1 MTERHVT
8 LRVAPRDLRATG
20 ALDAYLDAD
29 ARKSRSRLPGPM
41 AEEAIRAF
49 NEAVRKLTDRCAA
62 FVAGEDRQVSHL
74 VLGKVQSG
82 KTAHLLGSLAWAAD
96 SSVGA
101 AVVFTGVTGSLNDQ
115 THARLESDLA
125 ALPGNPVKVL
135 HVPTVRNKRAFAVFL
150 EDFLRLAQ
158 ARGGVADS
166 GEPLPVLVTMKNR
179 ARATAVKVAF
189 AKLSEVAGVSSL
201 ILAIDDESDQASQNA
216 MSRQR
221 KIAATYKAFAE
232 VSSLPLRN
240 IWLSYTATPQAVL
253 LTDRYGKLRPDFVAV
268 VPPRY
273 GYFGISNAMSAPFAN
288 NLVEVDDWRVRASQQ
303 TSCPQS
309 LTDAIWRFFFVAWVR
324 QRFPQYFYA
333 DAVVPIDSVKRLSS
347 TQMLIHESGMHNDH
361 TRMYRLVHDEWAG
374 LCRLAERFVNGSLGV
389 EERAAYLDSFA
400 EVAGGLDLGGA
411 QATSLLTEFASPEGH
426 SALLGVLRDCKIM
439 VVNSDSTGPTA
450 DDPRPV
456 DDDDYSKHATWILIG
471 GDILGRGIT
480 IPQLVVSYFLRSSQ
494 TPNFDTVLQQLRFCG
509 YRRDYQKW
517 ISIHAPKQSFED
529 LKHMEIVDRAVWER
543 AATWDRD
550 ELRIVGDTMPRVF
563 YASPT
568 GARFEPTRS
577 SVRDP
582 DISDR
587 MIGTDYIFSLREIF
601 EPRDLRANLALL
613 KRWKAE
619 SGMVEN
625 DIDNRWHR
633 FDDVPTK
640 DLTRLMNAWSGSD
653 AECGRLE
660 AVSELFDPAL
670 QELGLAQVP
679 TVTFVSRLL
688 VETWSDPALLLPRLD
703 EIQVTRAAGPGVAGT
718 SISEWNEA
726 YREQR
731 YLEPG
736 RRAILK
742 TPHIGG
748 GQRALK
754 YVVHYDAV
762 IFLVEPILALGETR
776 NRSSALAA
784 GIGFAALSPGGF
796 EVRTIGHA

>member
-1 MTERHVT
+1 MTEPHVT
-8 LRVAPRDLRATG
+8 LRVAPRDLRSTG
-20 ALDAYLDAD
+20 ALDAYLEAD
-29 ARKSRSRLPGPM
+29 ARKSCSRLPGPM
-41 AEEAIRAF
+41 AEDSIKAF
-49 NEAVRKLTDRCAA
+49 TASVRKLTDRCES

-74 VLGKVQSG
+74 VLGKVQAG
-82 KTAHLLGSLAWAAD
+82 KTAHLLGALAWAAD
-96 SSVGA
+96 SSIRA

-115 THARLESDLA
+115 THTRLESDLA
-125 ALPGNPVKVL
+125 ALPGNPVTVL
-135 HVPTVRNKRAFAVFL
+135 HVPTIRNKRAFAVFL
-150 EDFLRLAQ
+150 EQFLTLAQ

-179 ARATAVKVAF
+179 ARIMAVKATF
-189 AKLSEVAGVSSL
+189 AKLCEVAGESSL

-216 MSRQR
+216 KARQR
-221 KIAATYKAFAE
+221 KIAATYRALAN
-232 VSSLPLRN
+232 VRSLPLRN

-253 LTDRYGKLRPDFVAV
+253 LTDRYGALRPDYVAV

-273 GYFGISNAMSAPFAN
+273 GYFGISNAMAASFAN
-288 NLVEVDDWRVRASQQ
+288 NLIEVDDWRVRASQQ

-309 LTDAIWRFFFVAWVR
+309 LTEAIWRFFFVTWVR
-324 QRFPQYFYA
+324 HRFPQHFYA
-333 DAVVPIDSVKRLSS
+333 DAVVPIDPTKRLAS
-347 TQMLIHESGMHNDH
+347 TQMLIHESGMQTDH
-361 TRMYRLVHDEWAG
+361 SRMYRLVDDEWTG
-374 LCRLAERFVNGSLGV
+374 LCRLAERVVNGSLAAA
-389 EERAAYLDSFA
+389 ERAAYLESFA
-400 EVAGGLDLGGA
+400 EVAASLELGGA

-426 SALLGVLRDCKIM
+426 SAFLGVLRDCKIM
-439 VVNSDSTGPTA
+439 VFNSDSTGPTA
-450 DDPRPV
+450 DELRPV
-456 DDDDYSKHATWILIG
+456 DDDDYAQHASWILIG

-529 LKHMEIVDRAVWER
+529 LNHMEIVDRAVWER
-543 AATWDRD
+543 ASTWDRE

-587 MIGTDYIFSLREIF
+587 TIGSDYILSLREIF

-619 SGMVEN
+619 SEMAEN
-625 DIDNRWHR
+625 AIDDRWHR
-633 FDDVPTK
+633 FDDVPTRH
-640 DLTRLMNAWSGSD
+640 LTRLMNGWSGSET
-653 AECGRLE
+653 ECARLE

-688 VETWSDPALLLPRLD
+688 VETWSDPALLLLRLD
-703 EIQVTRAAGPGVAGT
+703 EIQVTRAAGSGSAGT
-718 SISEWNEA
+718 SMSEWTEA
-726 YREQR
+726 YQEQR
-731 YLEPG
+731 YLDPAH
-736 RRAILK
+736 RAILK
-742 TPHIGG
+742 TPHVGG
-748 GQRALK
+748 GQRALRDL
-754 YVVHYDAV
+754 VSYDAV
-762 IFLVEPILALGETR
+762 IFIVEPILALSETR
-776 NRSSALAA
+776 NRASGIAA

-796 EVRTIGHA
+796 ELRTIGHA